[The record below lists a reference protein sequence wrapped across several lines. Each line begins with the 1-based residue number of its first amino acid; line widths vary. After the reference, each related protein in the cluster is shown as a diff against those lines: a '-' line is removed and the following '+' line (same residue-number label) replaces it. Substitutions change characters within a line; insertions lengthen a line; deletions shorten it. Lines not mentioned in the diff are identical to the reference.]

1 MVVRME
7 LIKNEI
13 EKFPDMKYIDASNTG
28 YTLQLGIYE
37 NSNVDLLLNS
47 LLPEG

>member
-1 MVVRME
+1 M
-7 LIKNEI
+7 
-13 EKFPDMKYIDASNTG
+13 KFNDASNTG

-37 NSNVDLLLNS
+37 NSNVDMLLES